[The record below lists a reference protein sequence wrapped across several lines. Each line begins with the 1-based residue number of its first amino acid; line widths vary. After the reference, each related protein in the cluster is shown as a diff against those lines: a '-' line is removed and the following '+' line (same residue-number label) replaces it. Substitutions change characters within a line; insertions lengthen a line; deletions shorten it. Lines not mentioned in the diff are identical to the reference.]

1 MSYEQEQE
9 LYNTNGST
17 SGAVD
22 HQAFL
27 EAFSDA
33 KRDTSSASSGAEA
46 SSGASASSSYLS
58 ALKQVAA
65 DQFEKS
71 MKGSTWNGDVNWDFM
86 GSEIKSYLLMMD
98 NKAVRNVDPKLFQA
112 SLDHTFAKIDAQ
124 PSTEARAQAW
134 TLFFRWM
141 FYLRKIRG
149 VGKGERSLFYQA
161 FHYTFAKFP
170 QTCIDLLPLLWDYG
184 YGGDLMAL
192 LVESSKDKK
201 KSALTSAL
209 LSEYCRKLDIDLQIV
224 TGKSLLEVQVPDLT
238 ALIDQLRGMTPSQL
252 TTWAKDLSGTLS
264 LAGKWLPSEGHS
276 KDKKAGVSK
285 HFVHL
290 FFPGV
295 DLTAM
300 FLSKDPAVRTI
311 ALKKMNYG
319 LLKLRKIKTLLN
331 IVLDTPQVKMCDG
344 RWSQLMIEAL
354 SSLTMHKFSKAFLN
368 EKKNTILSEAD
379 AETGNRFPASQDRV
393 ECRQHTI
400 EAAAKGALNGAV
412 LGITDL
418 ADKICACFR
427 HGYGSS
433 PWTYPRSSMR
443 LASTPWTVDP
453 SKMSTSERQI
463 FNVQWQKALE
473 EVQRII
479 QEAKDKALADGT
491 PLEQLELF
499 QNALMVVDVSG
510 SMFGANVGTK
520 AVGLGIMGAQL
531 SKVLDVI
538 VTFSEDPMVID
549 FTDCVDIVDRF
560 SKVLNSPWGYST
572 DADKVYQL
580 VLKIAKDAAS
590 KAGTSDISGFLPGAV
605 CMLTDGQFNS
615 MCENLTDNTLLQR
628 TQAYLAEHAPGVPIW
643 RSIFWNL
650 NGNAPGFSAT
660 TGADN
665 VQLVSGY
672 SQTLFKQILV
682 GDYELE
688 VDQETG
694 VAKVKVD
701 PWTTFLKAMDDPE
714 LVLVLE
720 VLSRSQEGVLR
731 HYTLPGSED
740 A

>member
-1 MSYEQEQE
+1 MRS
-9 LYNTNGST
+9 
-17 SGAVD
+17 
-22 HQAFL
+22 
-27 EAFSDA
+27 
-33 KRDTSSASSGAEA
+33 TSSASSDPKEHAPKG
-46 SSGASASSSYLS
+46 SGFLS
-58 ALKQVAA
+58 ALKEEAA
-65 DQFEKS
+65 EQLEDS
-71 MKGSTWNGDVNWDFM
+71 MKGSTWNGDVNWATM
-86 GSEIKSYLLMMD
+86 GSDFHSAFVEMD
-98 NKAVRNVDPKLFQA
+98 YKAVRKVASELFQA
-112 SLDHTFAKIDAQ
+112 SLVKTFAQIDSL

-192 LVESSKDKK
+192 LVESSKDKT

-209 LSEYCRKLDIDLQIV
+209 LSEYCRKLDLDLQIV

-238 ALIDQLRGMTPSQL
+238 ALIDQLRGMTPSEL
-252 TTWAKDLSGTLS
+252 TAWAKDLSGTLS

-285 HFVHL
+285 LFVPL
-290 FFPGV
+290 FFPGL
-295 DLTAM
+295 DLTSM
-300 FLSKDPAVRTI
+300 FLSKDSSVRL
-311 ALKKMNYG
+311 AGLKKMNYG

-344 RWSQLMIEAL
+344 RWSQLRIEAL

-368 EKKNTILSEAD
+368 EKKDAILSEAD
-379 AETGNRFPASQDRV
+379 AETGNRFPDSQDRI

-400 EAAAKGALNGAV
+400 EAATKGALNGAV

-418 ADKICACFR
+418 ADKICACFKQ
-427 HGYGSS
+427 GYGSS
-433 PWTYPRSSMR
+433 PSPWTYPSSSRR
-443 LASTPWTVDP
+443 LSSTQWSVDP
-453 SKMSTSERQI
+453 SKMSTSQRQI

-510 SMFGANVGTK
+510 SMFSANVGTK
-520 AVGLGIMGAQL
+520 AVGLGIMGAML
-531 SKVLDVI
+531 SKVLDVV

-605 CMLTDGQFNS
+605 CMLTDGQFNGGS
-615 MCENLTDNTLLQR
+615 YSYNGGMCPNLTDKTLLQR

-650 NGNAPGFSAT
+650 NGDAPGFPAT

-672 SQTLFKQILV
+672 SQTLFKQVLV

-688 VDQETG
+688 VDPETG

-701 PWTTFLKAMDDPE
+701 PWTTFLKAMEDPE

-720 VLSRSQEGVLR
+720 VLSRSQEGVLK
-731 HYTLPGSED
+731 HYTLPGSKD

>member
-1 MSYEQEQE
+1 
-9 LYNTNGST
+9 LKAF
-17 SGAVD
+17 SGAMR
-22 HQAFL
+22 
-27 EAFSDA
+27 S
-33 KRDTSSASSGAEA
+33 TSSASSGHEEHEEHAPKG
-46 SSGASASSSYLS
+46 SGFLS
-58 ALKQVAA
+58 ALKEEAVGQLK
-65 DQFEKS
+65 DS
-71 MKGSTWNGDVNWDFM
+71 MKGSTWNGDVNWATM
-86 GSEIKSYLLMMD
+86 GSDLHSAFVENDY
-98 NKAVRNVDPKLFQA
+98 KAVRKVDPKLFQA
-112 SLDHTFAKIDAQ
+112 SLDKTFAQIDSL
-124 PSTEARAQAW
+124 PSTEARAHAW

-192 LVESSKDKK
+192 LVESSKDNK
-201 KSALTSAL
+201 KSSLTSAL
-209 LSEYCRKLDIDLQIV
+209 LSEYCRKLDLDIQIV
-224 TGKSLLEVQVPDLT
+224 FGKSLHEVQVPELT
-238 ALIDQLRGMTPSQL
+238 ALIDQLRGMTPAEL
-252 TTWAKDLSGTLS
+252 TAWAKDLSGTLS

-285 HFVHL
+285 LFVPL
-290 FFPGV
+290 FFPGL
-295 DLTAM
+295 DLTSM
-300 FLSKDPAVRTI
+300 FLSKDSSVRL
-311 ALKKMNYG
+311 AGLKKMNYG

-344 RWSQLMIEAL
+344 RWSLLRIEAL

-368 EKKNTILSEAD
+368 EKKDAILSEAD

-400 EAAAKGALNGAV
+400 EAATKGALNGAV

-427 HGYGSS
+427 QGYGSS

-453 SKMSTSERQI
+453 SKMSTSQRQI

-605 CMLTDGQFNS
+605 CMLTDGQFNG
-615 MCENLTDNTLLQR
+615 MCPNLTDKTLLQR
-628 TQAYLAEHAPGVPIW
+628 TQAYLAKHAPGVPIW

-650 NGNAPGFSAT
+650 NGDAPGFPAT
-660 TGADN
+660 VGADN

-672 SQTLFKQILV
+672 SQTLFKQVLV

-688 VDQETG
+688 VDPETG
-694 VAKVKVD
+694 VTKVKVD
-701 PWTTFLKAMDDPE
+701 PWTTFLKAMEDPE

-720 VLSRSQEGVLR
+720 VLSRSQEGVLK

>member
-1 MSYEQEQE
+1 
-9 LYNTNGST
+9 LKAF
-17 SGAVD
+17 SGAMR
-22 HQAFL
+22 
-27 EAFSDA
+27 S
-33 KRDTSSASSGAEA
+33 TSSASSGHEEHEEHAPKG
-46 SSGASASSSYLS
+46 SGFLS
-58 ALKQVAA
+58 ALKEEAVGQLK
-65 DQFEKS
+65 DS
-71 MKGSTWNGDVNWDFM
+71 MKGSTWNGDVNWATM
-86 GSEIKSYLLMMD
+86 GSDLHSAFVENDY
-98 NKAVRNVDPKLFQA
+98 KAVRKVDPKLFQA
-112 SLDHTFAKIDAQ
+112 SLDKTFAQIDSL
-124 PSTEARAQAW
+124 PSTEARAHAW

-201 KSALTSAL
+201 KSSLTSAL
-209 LSEYCRKLDIDLQIV
+209 LSEYCRKLDLDIQIV
-224 TGKSLLEVQVPDLT
+224 FGKSLHEVQVPELT
-238 ALIDQLRGMTPSQL
+238 ALIDQLRGMTPAEL
-252 TTWAKDLSGTLS
+252 TAWAKDLSGTLS

-285 HFVHL
+285 LFVPL
-290 FFPGV
+290 FFPGL
-295 DLTAM
+295 DLTSM
-300 FLSKDPAVRTI
+300 FLSKDSSVRL
-311 ALKKMNYG
+311 AGLKKMNYG

-344 RWSQLMIEAL
+344 RWSLLRIEAL

-368 EKKNTILSEAD
+368 EKKDAILSEAD

-400 EAAAKGALNGAV
+400 EAATKGALNGAV

-427 HGYGSS
+427 QGYGSS

-453 SKMSTSERQI
+453 SKMSTSQRQI

-605 CMLTDGQFNS
+605 CMLTDGQFNG
-615 MCENLTDNTLLQR
+615 MCPNLTDKTLLQR
-628 TQAYLAEHAPGVPIW
+628 TQAYLAKHAPGVPIW

-650 NGNAPGFSAT
+650 NGDAPGFPAT
-660 TGADN
+660 VGADN

-672 SQTLFKQILV
+672 SQTLFKQVLV

-688 VDQETG
+688 VDPETG
-694 VAKVKVD
+694 VTKVKVD
-701 PWTTFLKAMDDPE
+701 PWTTFLKAMEDPE

-720 VLSRSQEGVLR
+720 VLSRSQEGVLK